1 MLSEENTLGDLLA
14 LVLGGQRS
22 QRVMWL
28 PKLPR
33 RWPEGEARGQSVS
46 QVGSVAPLCQGKG
59 QKLLKP
65 GGG

>member
-33 RWPEGEARGQSVS
+33 RWPEGEAGGS
-46 QVGSVAPLCQGKG
+46 QCPKWEVWPLCARGRDRSY
-59 QKLLKP
+59 
-65 GGG
+65 